1 MAVDMLIKTQS
12 GFARL
17 MAIEHVDSERDE
29 TAGSDSHRESSK
41 PSEIAMYIEM
51 GIALV
56 AVFSILAMAA
66 CVWYAASHDWASSI
80 QRFQE
85 MI

>member
-1 MAVDMLIKTQS
+1 VDILIKTQS
-12 GFARL
+12 KFAEP
-17 MAIEHVDSERDE
+17 ASGDSQ
-29 TAGSDSHRESSK
+29 RESSK
-41 PSEIAMYIEM
+41 PSESAMYIEM

-56 AVFSILAMAA
+56 AVCGLLATAA
-66 CVWYAASHDWASSI
+66 CVWYAANHDWVSSI